1 MCPLAS
7 TDAAQYSEAKLR
19 SVDYCLRPPDVI
31 AGSSIVAYWLLLGYA
46 KPQWTF
52 SAPGWLDPW
61 YYVGYGYNLMDPT
74 FEAENYKISR
84 MPWLLVQLALRQ
96 LFQDTTASLAIA
108 VLPLILI
115 TLAAFVY
122 LRKYYSTA
130 ISLASAQS
138 VVLFTPAILRSSGGA
153 DYHALFSTGCIMLGL
168 AALSRAGRK
177 SQAVGLIFVALGI
190 HANIVAI
197 NLVPLLAIV
206 PILSWSQADD
216 QTPFLRSLLSPT
228 VKIVSRFGLAFLLVT
243 ASLSGASLAL
253 NRPALFFLPQF
264 RLAQSF
270 VNDAQNQAP
279 WWQQWSFGWVWNS
292 PILILSVITV
302 ASFSLFAF
310 YRPRKRQ
317 ADEANA
323 AAWIGG
329 LLFTTIV
336 WSLWQTIGQTAWQP
350 SYFSVP
356 VLAPLLFA
364 VVFWTGIVVSRV
376 VTSATRSARLVFAG
390 TLVALL
396 ASPILGLSL
405 HGLASNRNFRF
416 GFEQTALFIIFV
428 GVAAYMVTRF
438 SPAAPVLGSLGLAF
452 ALFALP
458 TSEALGPSRFA
469 LTTSGEPRC
478 IARQEAFE
486 WIVAAHKTV
495 AAFPGSTDQ
504 TVIWFDETPGAN
516 FEFCGETYSIA
527 YLGYS
532 LVSTGF
538 RYAQWPPWPMV
549 SIGDI
554 DTNQLMATLE
564 AEPRNRLI
572 VLSRDTSG
580 TDAAEF
586 AARLALAHTGSRPI
600 LFEEIPIS
608 THGPSMWSIQLGQ

>member
-1 MCPLAS
+1 MPSLYR
-7 TDAAQYSEAKLR
+7 TDAAHYSEAKLR
-19 SVDYCLRPPDVI
+19 SVNCYLRPPDVI
-31 AGSSIVAYWLLLGYA
+31 AWSWVVAYWLLLGYA

-52 SAPGWLDPW
+52 SPPGWLDPW
-61 YYVGYGYNLMDPT
+61 YYVGYGYNLTDPT

-84 MPWLLVQLALRQ
+84 MPWLVVQFALRQ
-96 LFQDTTASLAIA
+96 LFQDTTASLVIA
-108 VLPLILI
+108 ALPLILI

-177 SQAVGLIFVALGI
+177 SQAGGFILVALGI

-206 PILSWSQADD
+206 PILSWSQDDD
-216 QTPFLRSLLSPT
+216 QTPFLRSLLFPT
-228 VKIVSRFGLAFLLVT
+228 VKIVSRFGLAFFLVT
-243 ASLSGASLAL
+243 AALSGASLAL

-270 VNDAQNQAP
+270 VNDAQNQTP
-279 WWQQWSFGWVWNS
+279 WWQPWSFGWVWNS

-310 YRPRKRQ
+310 YRSRKRQ

-323 AAWIGG
+323 AAWTGG

-356 VLAPLLFA
+356 VLAPLLFT

-376 VTSATRSARLVFAG
+376 VTSATRPARFVFAG
-390 TLVALL
+390 TLVTLL
-396 ASPILGLSL
+396 ALPILGLSL
-405 HGLASNRNFRF
+405 DGLASNRNFRF
-416 GFEQTALFIIFV
+416 GFAQTAMFIIFV
-428 GVAAYMVTRF
+428 GIAAYLVTRY
-438 SPAAPVLGSLGLAF
+438 SPPAPVLGSLGLAF

-458 TSEALGPSRFA
+458 TSAALGQSRFV

-478 IARQEAFE
+478 IARQEASL

-608 THGPSMWSIQLGQ
+608 THGPPMWSIQLGQ